1 MIAKL
6 IVSGPDRPT
15 TVRQLQGA
23 LAGFGIQ
30 GIATNLGLL
39 RHIAAHPDFI
49 DNRISTRWLEQVL
62 LPSFA
67 SSSRSS

>member
-6 IVSGPDRPT
+6 IVSGPDRAT
-15 TVRQLQGA
+15 TVTRLQRA
-23 LAGFGIQ
+23 LDAFVID
-30 GIATNLGLL
+30 GIATNLRLL

-49 DNRISTRWLEQVL
+49 ENRISTRWLEQTL

-67 SSSRSS
+67 RG